1 MKDVHVGFNLLY
13 WYSGPKILCAHSSQ
27 DVMKR
32 QRIFTLSVQQ
42 QGSLPWIPEQFFQR
56 KQREIA
62 EDLLYL
68 QQLRQL
74 MAVTTLLQHYVDKAS
89 LQAFLQA
96 NMYTPFGKRYLCCVQ
111 SLYSMIV
118 HRRFHGVELHTFT
131 DLHQG
136 TICCTPRCVCRARCA
151 APAGGDRRAQISVRL
166 GMAMA
171 LTMAVTFFQAEPK
184 IPGLILL
191 MHCCNAVGFVR
202 LHLMILID

>member
-1 MKDVHVGFNLLY
+1 MT
-13 WYSGPKILCAHSSQ
+13 
-27 DVMKR
+27 R

-56 KQREIA
+56 KQREIT

-68 QQLRQL
+68 KQLRQL
-74 MAVTTLLQHYVDKAS
+74 MAVATLLQHYVDKPS

-96 NMYTPFGKRYLCCVQ
+96 NLYTPFGKRYQCCVQ

-118 HRRFHGVELHTFT
+118 HRRFRGVELHTFT

-171 LTMAVTFFQAEPK
+171 LTMALTFFQTEPK
-184 IPGLILL
+184 ISELILIYLL
-191 MHCCNAVGFVR
+191 MHAIGFVR
-202 LHLMILID
+202 LHLMG